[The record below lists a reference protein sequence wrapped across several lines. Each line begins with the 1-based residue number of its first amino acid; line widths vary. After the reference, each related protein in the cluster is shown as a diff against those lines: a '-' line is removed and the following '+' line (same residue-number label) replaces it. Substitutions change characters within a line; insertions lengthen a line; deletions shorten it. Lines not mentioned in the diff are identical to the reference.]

1 MKRIS
6 AAALVMCVGLAS
18 AACDDSFLTTLPPD
32 QLSDEVFWQ
41 EERDA
46 VLSVNAIY
54 PFLYGW
60 EVMEFDAASDNA
72 WAHKSFDDWYLIG
85 NGTVDA
91 GNGTV
96 AGIFNDSYRAIRRA
110 NELLANIDRI
120 ENMNADLNQRIKG
133 EARFHRAYHY
143 NLLANLFGDVPLI
156 LDPISIS
163 ESQEL
168 TRTPRSQVIDQVLQ
182 DLDVAASALPITYPA
197 AETGRATRGAAF
209 ALKARAALWDSR
221 WQVAA
226 DAAAEVMKPEYGYS
240 LHPNYTDLF
249 RYAGEDS
256 DEHILVDRHMSGQR
270 SHGAFTSYG
279 PRSLQ
284 GGSDVVPLR
293 SLVDSYRM
301 SDGLPIDQSPLYDE
315 DDPYANRDLRMYGTL
330 LYPGAEFAGEIYNSL
345 PDSPTADRVKNDF
358 NATATGYQQI
368 KYVDPEDFQDNRSNS
383 GIDFILIRYADVLLM
398 YAEAKVELGQIDQTV
413 YDAINQVRDRAGLPD
428 LTGPHSQDALR
439 EIVRQERRVE
449 LALEGLR
456 MFDLRRWRIAEQV
469 MPGRSYGID
478 FINASGQ
485 VETVLGDQRF
495 FDPARDYLWPIP
507 LKELDLISGITQNP
521 GY

>member
-1 MKRIS
+1 
-6 AAALVMCVGLAS
+6 MCVGLAS

-32 QLSDEVFWQ
+32 QLSDEIFWQ

-96 AGIFNDSYRAIRRA
+96 TSIYNNSYRAIRRA
-110 NELLANIDRI
+110 NEVLANIDRI
-120 ENMNADLNQRIKG
+120 PDMNADLNQRVKG

-143 NLLANLFGDVPLI
+143 NLLANLYGDVPLI
-156 LDPISIS
+156 LDPITIP
-163 ESQEL
+163 ESREL
-168 TRTPRSQVIDQVLQ
+168 TRTARSQVIDQAVEDLQ
-182 DLDVAASALPITYPA
+182 FAAGALPISYPDS
-197 AETGRATRGAAF
+197 ETGRATRGAAY
-209 ALKARAALWDSR
+209 ALLARAAIWDSR
-221 WQVAA
+221 WELAA
-226 DAAAEVMKPEYGYS
+226 SAAAEVMKPEYGYA
-240 LHPNYTDLF
+240 LHPNYADLF

-256 DEHILVDRHMSGQR
+256 DEHILVDRRMKGQR
-270 SHGAFTSYG
+270 SHGAFASYG
-279 PRSLQ
+279 PRSLE

-293 SLVDSYRM
+293 SLVDSYETR
-301 SDGLPIDQSPLYDE
+301 DGSPIDP
-315 DDPYANRDLRMYGTL
+315 DDPYSNRDLRMYGTL
-330 LYPGAEFAGEIYNSL
+330 LFPGAEFAGEVYNSL
-345 PDSPTADRVKNDF
+345 PDSPTMDRVKNDF

-368 KYVDPEDFQDNRSNS
+368 KYVDPADMNDRGNS
-383 GIDFILIRYADVLLM
+383 GIDLILIRYADVLLM
-398 YAEAKVELGQIDQTV
+398 YAEARVELNQIDQSV
-413 YDAINQVRDRAGLPD
+413 YDAINAVRNRAGLPD
-428 LTGPHSQDALR
+428 ITGSHSQDELR
-439 EIVRQERRVE
+439 QIVRQERRVE

-456 MFDLRRWRIAEQV
+456 MFDIRRWGIAEEV

-478 FINASGQ
+478 FVNEDGE

-495 FDPARDYLWPIP
+495 FDPARDYVWPIP
-507 LKELDLISGITQNP
+507 LKELDLVPGLTQNP